1 MLNLDQSICHIINPI
16 PAEANFLQQIFL
28 IYHMRTSF
36 LSFVPILKIIQI
48 SKNKKKWGG
57 GLRNNCFGVFFQAIT

>member
-48 SKNKKKWGG
+48 SKKKKWGG
-57 GLRNNCFGVFFQAIT
+57 VSEIIVLLFFQAIT